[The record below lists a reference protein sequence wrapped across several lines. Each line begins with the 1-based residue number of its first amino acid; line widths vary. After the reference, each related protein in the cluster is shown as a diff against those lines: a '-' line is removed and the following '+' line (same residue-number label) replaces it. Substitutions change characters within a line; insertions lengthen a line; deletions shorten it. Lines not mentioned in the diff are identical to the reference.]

1 MLSKLKNR
9 HGFTLLELMIAM
21 SVLAVALM
29 GILPFFFY
37 AQAQIKEATITNI
50 ALSLIQQK
58 MERIGQ
64 LEYDMIH
71 YMDAPFYPDTATQY
85 SYILPERNQPPC
97 TLMTPNP
104 CGFQEWCNCLVD
116 IIETHGYY
124 FTRLINIDDPRN
136 WASLNFPDALCEEC
150 GYSTGLYLP
159 NLDTKGV
166 TIEVRWN
173 TPRGEQFV
181 RSRTMIYDNAEF
193 VL

>member
-1 MLSKLKNR
+1 MITKLKNYR
-9 HGFTLLELMIAM
+9 GFTLLELMIAM

-37 AQAQIKEATITNI
+37 AQAQIKQATITNI

-64 LEYDMIH
+64 LDYELIH
-71 YMDAPFYPDTATQY
+71 HMDAPFHPDMTTQY
-85 SYILPERNQPPC
+85 SYILPERNLPPC
-97 TLMTPNP
+97 STMTPNP

-116 IIETHGYY
+116 IVEAHGYY

-136 WASLNFPDALCEEC
+136 YSSLEFPDVLQP
-150 GYSTGLYLP
+150 GSPTGLYLP

-181 RSRTMIYDNAEF
+181 RSRTMIYDNTEF
-193 VL
+193 VM